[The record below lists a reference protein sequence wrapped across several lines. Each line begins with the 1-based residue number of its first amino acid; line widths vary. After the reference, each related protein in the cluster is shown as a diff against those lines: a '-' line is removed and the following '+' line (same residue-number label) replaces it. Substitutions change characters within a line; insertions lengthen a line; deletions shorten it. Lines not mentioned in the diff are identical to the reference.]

1 MSKELKPRL
10 EVCFSPSLLPLY
22 NIGESIVVII
32 DVLRATSTI
41 CTILYNGASR
51 VIPVASVEECI
62 RKGKET
68 GAITAGERD
77 GKIAPGLAYGNS
89 PLEYPRELV
98 EDKTIVLTTT
108 NGTRLLHKASAARH
122 IITGSFP
129 NLSIVCQYLKQQ
141 SFPVILACAA
151 WKDRVNLEDTL
162 FAGAVVNRIKDVFE
176 VKCDS
181 ALAAETLY
189 LHYQHD
195 LFSIIKRSSHYRRLG
210 QFGLEKDI
218 RYCITSDIAPAL
230 PVLEDG
236 ILINKKIT
244 F

>member
-1 MSKELKPRL
+1 MTKELKPHL

-22 NIGESIVVII
+22 DISGSIVVII

-41 CTILYNGASR
+41 CTILYNGASC

-62 RKGKET
+62 RKGKEQ

-77 GKIAPGLAYGNS
+77 GKIAAGLEHGNS

-98 EDKTIVLTTT
+98 ENKTVILTTT
-108 NGTRLLHKASAARH
+108 NGTRLLHKASAAKQ

-129 NLSIVCQYLKQQ
+129 NISAVCQYLKQQ
-141 SFPVILACAA
+141 PFPVVLGCAG
-151 WKDRVNLEDTL
+151 WKDRINLEDTI
-162 FAGAVVNRIKDVFE
+162 FAGAVVHQIKDHFNME
-176 VKCDS
+176 CDS

-189 LHYQHD
+189 LHHCHD
-195 LFSIIKRSSHYRRLG
+195 LYAIVKRSSHYRRLG

-218 RYCITSDIAPAL
+218 RYCITPDIAPAL
-230 PVLEDG
+230 PVLENG
-236 ILINKKIT
+236 RLINKL